1 MIQKQFKHGSRYHIC
16 CCENKHTSKR
26 LITGSRNSCGW
37 RSLLCVT
44 VAGSC
49 RSPGWTLCWLAQL
62 AIYVAWPALL
72 QLWDFGALFAFGA
85 WSVCRTDC
93 PVHCRIRAASPASSL
108 PAMVPAPSP
117 GCVPP
122 AERNSPEQNHCDE
135 GILVPSCSPAFD
147 VESFYMLVTGF

>member
-1 MIQKQFKHGSRYHIC
+1 MEVDTIFVVVKISTPPKGW
-16 CCENKHTSKR
+16 

-49 RSPGWTLCWLAQL
+49 HSPGWTLCWLAQL

-108 PAMVPAPSP
+108 PAMAPAPSP

-135 GILVPSCSPAFD
+135 GISVASCSPAFD